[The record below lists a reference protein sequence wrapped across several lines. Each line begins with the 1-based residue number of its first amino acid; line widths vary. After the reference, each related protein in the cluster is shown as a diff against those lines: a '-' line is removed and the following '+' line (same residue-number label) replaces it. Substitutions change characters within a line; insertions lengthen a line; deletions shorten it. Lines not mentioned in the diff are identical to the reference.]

1 MELFT
6 LENGQRTVIDTVM
19 ESKSGQMALS
29 MKVNGV
35 MKWLTAKDERFTVMA
50 LPMKVN
56 G

>member
-1 MELFT
+1 MEPFT
-6 LENGQRTVIDTVM
+6 LENGLRTVIDTVM
-19 ESKSGQMALS
+19 ESKSGKMVLS

-35 MKWLTAKDERFTVMA
+35 MKWLTVKEELFTEMA